1 MNYVHRDLSWLTF
14 NYRVLQEAKDRS
26 VPLLERL
33 KFLAIYSNNLDEYF
47 RVRVA
52 YHRSLIR
59 LKKKDRRM
67 MESEPAELLR
77 KIHKVVNKQQEE
89 FSRIFEEEIIP
100 ELRKNGIHVLRRMD
114 LNDKQQAFIEDYF
127 NNNMLPYVQPML
139 LVKKKISPFLNN
151 AALYL
156 AIDMEEADGNDK
168 GKTRYALLQ
177 IPSDH
182 LPRFVEL
189 PSSNGN
195 HEMIILDDI
204 VRHSISFLFPGYVIR
219 DTFSIKLTRDA
230 ELYIDDE
237 YSGDLLKKIKESIH
251 KRNVGPATRFVY
263 DRTMPQRFLEFL
275 MAVFSL
281 SEDDLLPE
289 GRYHNNFDFFSFPDF
304 GMKQLKYT
312 PLPSLTKSSLENDNT
327 IFENIE
333 KSDQFFLYPY
343 HSYDYAVRF
352 FEEAAQDPNVTHIKI
367 TQYRVASKSRI
378 MDALIAATKA
388 GKQVTAFVEVKA
400 RFDEAANLAWGE
412 KLEAAGVRVLYSFP
426 GLKVHCKLAMVTR
439 FTDNE
444 LKNYCYLSTGNFHE
458 GTAKVYTDHALMT
471 TDERLTGEVA
481 RIFSFLETVKPPT
494 QTFEHLM
501 VGQFNLRSTI
511 TQYIENEIAYAKAGK
526 KARIIF
532 KINSIEDQKIIEKL
546 YEASEAGV
554 KVKIIC
560 RGLCC
565 LVPGV
570 KGKSENISVI
580 SIVDRFL
587 EHTRVYYFLNHK
599 NEHIYLSS
607 ADLMTRNLSYRIETA
622 FPIYDEALRQEIRD
636 FLRLQLSDNTK
647 ARIID
652 GKRNDT
658 YQTELSDLN
667 IRSQIE
673 QYYYLKRKEENE
685 RLKEEAEEE
694 VLKKE

>member
-1 MNYVHRDLSWLTF
+1 MNYVHRDYSWLTF
-14 NYRVLQEAKDRS
+14 NYRVLQEAKDPS

-47 RVRVA
+47 KVRVA

-67 MESEPAELLR
+67 VESDPRELLR
-77 KIHKVVNKQQEE
+77 KIHKTVNKQQEE
-89 FSRIFEEEIIP
+89 FSRIFEKEIVP
-100 ELRKNGIHVLRRMD
+100 ELRTNGVYILRRMD
-114 LNDKQQAFIEDYF
+114 LDEKQRAFVEDYF
-127 NNNMLPYVQPML
+127 DNNMLPYVQPML
-139 LVKKKISPFLNN
+139 LVKQKISPFLNN

-156 AIDMEEADGNDK
+156 GIEMEEAEGSDK
-168 GKTRYALLQ
+168 GKTRYALVQ
-177 IPSDH
+177 IPSNH
-182 LPRFVEL
+182 LPRFVVLPASKGRHEL
-189 PSSNGN
+189 
-195 HEMIILDDI
+195 IILDDI

-237 YSGDLLKKIKESIH
+237 YSGDLLEKIKESIH

-281 SEDDLLPE
+281 DEDDLLPE

-304 GMKQLKYT
+304 GLQQLKYT
-312 PLPSLTKSSLENDNT
+312 PLPVLPKASLDNGAS

-333 KSDQFFLYPY
+333 RKDQLFLFPY
-343 HSYDYAVRF
+343 HSYDYTVRF
-352 FEEAAQDPNVTHIKI
+352 FEEAASDPDVTHIKI

-400 RFDEAANLAWGE
+400 RFDEAANLKWGE
-412 KLEAAGVRVLYSFP
+412 KLAKAGVRVLYSFP

-439 FTDNE
+439 MTD
-444 LKNYCYLSTGNFHE
+444 KGQQNYCYLSTGNFHE
-458 GTAKVYTDHALMT
+458 GTAKVYSDHGLMT
-471 TDERLTGEVA
+471 ADERLTGEVA
-481 RIFSFLETVKPPT
+481 RIFSFLETVKPPSH
-494 QTFEHLM
+494 TFEHLM

-511 TQYIENEIAYAKAGK
+511 TKLIDNEIAHAKAGR
-526 KARIIF
+526 KARITF
-532 KINSIEDQKIIEKL
+532 KVNSIEDQEVINKL

-554 KVKIIC
+554 KVRIIC

-570 KGKSENISVI
+570 KGQSSNISVI

-587 EHTRVYYFLNHK
+587 EHTRIYYFLNNK

-622 FPIYDEALRQEIRD
+622 FPIYDESLRQEMKD
-636 FLRLQLSDNTK
+636 FLRIQLNDNTK

-658 YQTELSDLN
+658 YKTELSDFN
-667 IRSQIE
+667 MRSQIE
-673 QYYYLKRKEENE
+673 MYYYLKRKEEKE
-685 RLKEEAEEE
+685 RKEEEDQQGF
-694 VLKKE
+694 